1 MKTQSTNTKRAF
13 MMCGMPGSGKS
24 TYVENEL
31 KIEFPNIVVISRD
44 IIRHE
49 MGFTKSVDDK
59 QVLRYELEM
68 MVTRREYEMIDQCI
82 NEGVPFVI
90 DDMNSR
96 NKFRRPMV
104 EYIKERGYS
113 VTGINIRTDFEIC
126 VKRRENQID
135 KSTMKQIMNRLEWL
149 TDEICDEVFD
159 VVTTI
164 AHDVNELESIIKERY

>member
-1 MKTQSTNTKRAF
+1 MTRIAF

-31 KIEFPNIVVISRD
+31 KMKYPNIVVISRD
-44 IIRHE
+44 IIRSE

-59 QVLRYELEM
+59 QMLRYELEM
-68 MVTRREYEMIDQCI
+68 IVTQREYEMIDRCI
-82 NEGVPFVI
+82 SEGVPFVI

-126 VKRRENQID
+126 VRRREKQID
-135 KSTMKQIMNRLEWL
+135 RTTMKQIFNRLDWL
-149 TDEICDEVFD
+149 NDEICDDVFD
-159 VVTTI
+159 VVTTK
-164 AHDVNELESIIKERY
+164 ADDVDELESIIKERY

>member
-1 MKTQSTNTKRAF
+1 MTRIAF

-31 KIEFPNIVVISRD
+31 KMKYPNIVVISRD
-44 IIRHE
+44 IIRSE

-59 QVLRYELEM
+59 QMLRYELEM
-68 MVTRREYEMIDQCI
+68 MVTQREYEMIDRCI
-82 NEGVPFVI
+82 SDGVPFVI
-90 DDMNSR
+90 DDMNNR

-126 VKRRENQID
+126 VRRRENQID
-135 KSTMKQIMNRLEWL
+135 RTTMKQINNRMEYLSMEL
-149 TDEICDEVFD
+149 CDEVFD
-159 VVTTI
+159 VVTTRANNI
-164 AHDVNELESIIKERY
+164 DELRDKIKERY